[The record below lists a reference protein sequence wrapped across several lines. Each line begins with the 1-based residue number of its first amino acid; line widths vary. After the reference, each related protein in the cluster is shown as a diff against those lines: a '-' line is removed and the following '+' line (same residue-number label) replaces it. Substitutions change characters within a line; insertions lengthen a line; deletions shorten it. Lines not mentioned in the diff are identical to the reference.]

1 MSGLNSSNCGWSTT
15 SLRVAWYSSEKIVL
29 ASLTTLGSAWIL
41 SYDSM
46 PSVRYAASAACS
58 SVTTPRAAASAPP
71 CTAASFS
78 LCARMAATPEGGVKA
93 LSAGGSWISR
103 CAGLA
108 KSSPASALP
117 VTRASTVE
125 SASRSANPG
134 SRTLAASSLWLS
146 ERSSSAVTPCF
157 FSAGA
162 SSSACRRVVS
172 CCTVLENSSW
182 STQPLPF
189 RSKILNRSSSRG
201 AFQSVESLRASA
213 SALKSSKVTP
223 SVPGTAWGDDLM
235 SDALPPA
242 PSAAPCGLTRRSEL
256 KRPMSVPRLI
266 AMRPPTH
273 T

>member
-29 ASLTTLGSAWIL
+29 ASLTTMGSAWIL

-125 SASRSANPG
+125 SASRSAKPG

-146 ERSSSAVTPCF
+146 ERSSSAATPC
-157 FSAGA
+157 
-162 SSSACRRVVS
+162 ACEGCS
-172 CCTVLENSSW
+172 CCCFTASMGLPAAGLAAVADIPFAPGSGLAVDAHSPLVRSW
-182 STQPLPF
+182 
-189 RSKILNRSSSRG
+189 R
-201 AFQSVESLRASA
+201 
-213 SALKSSKVTP
+213 
-223 SVPGTAWGDDLM
+223 
-235 SDALPPA
+235 
-242 PSAAPCGLTRRSEL
+242 
-256 KRPMSVPRLI
+256 
-266 AMRPPTH
+266 
-273 T
+273 